1 MKVKGLE
8 KIILIAVFVVP
19 IVICVLILKS
29 IWAEDPVPVENEP
42 EDKIS
47 VSISDEVVHPDDS
60 FLSGDTENVL
70 IGGTTNESGSSI
82 ETNSNRLEQISK
94 LYTDAEIKAVLA
106 DVYTTTDVT
115 SERIGTMEKYT
126 KVTAQKYSG
135 GWSQVTGI
143 DSKGVNISGWIKT
156 DNISYPNDGDLN
168 VKPTSGTGIVTAE
181 PYLNIRLSPSS
192 DANKIGEV
200 KKGERVTIEESVN
213 GWHKVTVNGVTGWV
227 SSDYIK

>member
-1 MKVKGLE
+1 MKGLE

-29 IWAEDPVPVENEP
+29 IWADEPVQVENES
-42 EDKIS
+42 EDKVSI
-47 VSISDEVVHPDDS
+47 SISDEVVYPDDS
-60 FLSGDTENVL
+60 LFSGENENIFIGENV
-70 IGGTTNESGSSI
+70 NVSGSS
-82 ETNSNRLEQISK
+82 ETFSDRLEQISK

-143 DSKGVNISGWIKT
+143 DSKGINISGWVKT

-168 VKPTSGTGIVTAE
+168 VRPTNGTGIVTAE

-227 SSDYIK
+227 SSDYVK

>member
-1 MKVKGLE
+1 MKGVE

-29 IWAEDPVPVENEP
+29 IWAEDPAPIEDETEN
-42 EDKIS
+42 KIS
-47 VSISDEVVHPDDS
+47 VSISDEIVPPEDI
-60 FLSGDTENVL
+60 LASGDTEINV
-70 IGGTTNESGSSI
+70 IGNQ
-82 ETNSNRLEQISK
+82 TNSSGEGFSNRPEQISK

-106 DVYTTTDVT
+106 DVYTTTDVM
-115 SERIGTMEKYT
+115 SERVGTIEKYT

-143 DSKGVNISGWIKT
+143 DSKGVNISGWVKT
-156 DNISYPNDGDLN
+156 DNITFPSDGELN
-168 VKPTSGTGIVTAE
+168 ITPTKGSGIVTAE

-192 DANKIGEV
+192 TANKIGEV

-213 GWHKVTVNGVTGWV
+213 GWHKVTVDGVTGWV
-227 SSDYIK
+227 SSDYVK

>member
-1 MKVKGLE
+1 MKGLE

-19 IVICVLILKS
+19 IIICVLILKS
-29 IWAEDPVPVENEP
+29 IWAEDPAPI
-42 EDKIS
+42 EDKTDNQVS
-47 VSISDEVVHPDDS
+47 NSISDEIILPDDS
-60 FLSGDTENVL
+60 LFSGEGETTI
-70 IGGTTNESGSSI
+70 IGDEINSSGESDL
-82 ETNSNRLEQISK
+82 NKPEQISK

-115 SERIGTMEKYT
+115 SERVGTMEKYT

-135 GWSQVTGI
+135 GWSQVTGV
-143 DSKGVNISGWIKT
+143 DSKGINISGWVKT
-156 DNISYPNDGDLN
+156 DNILFPNDGELN
-168 VKPTSGTGIVTAE
+168 ITPTSGTGIVTAE
-181 PYLNIRLSPSS
+181 PYLNIRINPSS

-227 SSDYIK
+227 SSDYVK

>member
-1 MKVKGLE
+1 MNAKGLE

-19 IVICVLILKS
+19 IVICVMILKS
-29 IWAEDPVPVENEP
+29 IWAEEPVTVENDTEN
-42 EDKIS
+42 KIS
-47 VSISDEVVHPDDS
+47 VSISSTVEPVDES
-60 FLSGDTENVL
+60 ILSGEIDSVVV
-70 IGGTTNESGSSI
+70 GDGSGSSLNI
-82 ETNSNRLEQISK
+82 NSNQFEQISK
-94 LYTDAEIKAVLA
+94 LYTDAEIKSVLA

-126 KVTAQKYSG
+126 KVTAQKFSG
-135 GWSQVTGI
+135 GWSQVTGL
-143 DSKGVNISGWIKT
+143 DSKGINISGWVKT
-156 DNISYPNDGDLN
+156 DNISYPNDGELN

-192 DANKIGEV
+192 NANKIGEV

-227 SSDYIK
+227 SSDYVK

>member
-1 MKVKGLE
+1 MKGLE

-19 IVICVLILKS
+19 IIICVLILKS
-29 IWAEDPVPVENEP
+29 IWAEDPAPI
-42 EDKIS
+42 EDKTDNQVS
-47 VSISDEVVHPDDS
+47 NSISDEIILPDDS
-60 FLSGDTENVL
+60 LFSGEGETTI
-70 IGGTTNESGSSI
+70 IGDEINSSGESDL
-82 ETNSNRLEQISK
+82 NKPEQISK

-135 GWSQVTGI
+135 GWSQVTGV
-143 DSKGVNISGWIKT
+143 DSKGINISGWVKT
-156 DNISYPNDGDLN
+156 DNILFPNDGELN
-168 VKPTSGTGIVTAE
+168 ITPTSGTGIVTAE
-181 PYLNIRLSPSS
+181 PYLNIRINPSS

-227 SSDYIK
+227 SSDYVK

>member
-1 MKVKGLE
+1 MKGLE

-29 IWAEDPVPVENEP
+29 IWAEDTPPVDDEKDNNIIVSVDPDTIYF
-42 EDKIS
+42 ED
-47 VSISDEVVHPDDS
+47 DL
-60 FLSGDTENVL
+60 FSGEGETNL
-70 IGGTTNESGSSI
+70 IGGQ
-82 ETNSNRLEQISK
+82 TNSSGEGASSRPEQISK

-115 SERIGTMEKYT
+115 SERVGTMEKYT

-135 GWSQVTGI
+135 GWSQVTGV
-143 DSKGVNISGWIKT
+143 DSKGINISGWVKT
-156 DNISYPNDGDLN
+156 DNITFPTDGELN
-168 VKPTSGTGIVTAE
+168 VTPTNGTGIVTAE
-181 PYLNIRLSPSS
+181 PYLNIRMSPSS
-192 DANKIGEV
+192 SASKIGEV

-227 SSDYIK
+227 SSDYVK

>member
-1 MKVKGLE
+1 MKGLE

-19 IVICVLILKS
+19 IAICVLILKS
-29 IWAEDPVPVENEP
+29 IWAEEPVPPVEDQTENEV
-42 EDKIS
+42 S

-60 FLSGDTENVL
+60 IFSGEEQDII
-70 IGGTTNESGSSI
+70 IGDVNGSGSSI
-82 ETNSNRLEQISK
+82 ENNSNKLEQISK

-135 GWSQVTGI
+135 GWSQVTGV
-143 DSKGVNISGWIKT
+143 DSKGINISGWVKT
-156 DNISYPNDGDLN
+156 DNISYPSDGELN
-168 VKPTSGTGIVTAE
+168 VKPTSGTGVVTAE
-181 PYLNIRLSPSS
+181 PYLNIRLSPSA

-200 KKGERVTIEESVN
+200 KKGETVTIEESVN
-213 GWHKVTVNGVTGWV
+213 GWHKVTVDGVTGWV

>member
-1 MKVKGLE
+1 MKGLE

-19 IVICVLILKS
+19 IIICVLILKS
-29 IWAEDPVPVENEP
+29 IWAEEP
-42 EDKIS
+42 APIEDKTDNHVS
-47 VSISDEVVHPDDS
+47 DSISDKIILPDES
-60 FLSGDTENVL
+60 LFSGEGETTI
-70 IGGTTNESGSSI
+70 IGDEINSSGESDL
-82 ETNSNRLEQISK
+82 NKPEQISK
-94 LYTDAEIKAVLA
+94 LYTNAEIKAVLA

-135 GWSQVTGI
+135 GWSQVTGV
-143 DSKGVNISGWIKT
+143 DSKGINISGWVKT
-156 DNISYPNDGDLN
+156 DNILFPNDGELN
-168 VKPTSGTGIVTAE
+168 ITPTSGTGIVTAE
-181 PYLNIRLSPSS
+181 PYLNIRINPSS

-227 SSDYIK
+227 SSDYVK